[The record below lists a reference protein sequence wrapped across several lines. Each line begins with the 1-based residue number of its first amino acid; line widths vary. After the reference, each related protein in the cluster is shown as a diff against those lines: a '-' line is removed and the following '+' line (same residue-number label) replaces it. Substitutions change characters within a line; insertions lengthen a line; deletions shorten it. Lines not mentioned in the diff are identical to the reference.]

1 MEHNKMSKTAIV
13 KSGERFFIKQ
23 LSESQPIKLDQV
35 IFANVQGI
43 NSNTD
48 VDANE
53 QMPDAAQ
60 IVYTAPVTQSGLL
73 NDRTVV
79 YSIIL
84 DTSIGDFE
92 FNYIGLVNAE
102 TNTLCLVMHTDLTKK
117 IKTSGQR
124 QGNTITESIW
134 LEIDNASESTGI
146 TVNAETW
153 QIDYSKRL
161 AGEDERIRLTNYD
174 LYNRIAINDGL
185 DITKQN
191 NQLIVSPGIAYIVGL
206 RVELSDVI
214 NINVENNQSLY
225 VDAWLAGTITGEWT
239 VKFNLITGA
248 NLHDYHDGNFQHH
261 VERIASVDN
270 AGNLIKVNPRSFVT
284 TFDLASL
291 TKTGIVKLSSAID
304 SNSETDAA
312 TALAVKIVNEKTDN
326 AHYRISQVHDFS
338 IDVNN
343 RVNAISDTFLCEKT
357 ESRVRS
363 PDRQFHISIRNDG
376 AVAMYSYMKNDFS
389 WSINRDGWFD
399 GFVDVARIGRLEPFV
414 KDRVLPV
421 GIPQPWPSDHLP
433 AGWLECNGSP
443 FNVNQF
449 PKLAAAYP
457 SGTLPDLRGVFI
469 RGKDNGRGLDPNRGI
484 LSFQDDAIRNIVGE
498 AMFSEMS
505 YPVVTSGAFHVS
517 SNPSTPNSY
526 RVKGGGSNPVVRFDA
541 SRVTPVSHDN
551 HPRNIAF
558 IYIVKAE

>member
-1 MEHNKMSKTAIV
+1 MFHLDNGSGIDVMPPQKQTISRQPKWFTVGDTQTPPSYPGADWFNIVQAELLNVLKDGGITPSK
-13 KSGERFFIKQ
+13 SELNQ
-23 LSESQPIKLDQV
+23 LS
-35 IFANVQGI
+35 
-43 NSNTD
+43 
-48 VDANE
+48 
-53 QMPDAAQ
+53 AA
-60 IVYTAPVTQSGLL
+60 I
-73 NDRTVV
+73 R
-79 YSIIL
+79 SII
-84 DTSIGDFE
+84 
-92 FNYIGLVNAE
+92 NKNQ
-102 TNTLCLVMHTDLTKK
+102 
-117 IKTSGQR
+117 IK
-124 QGNTITESIW
+124 
-134 LEIDNASESTGI
+134 
-146 TVNAETW
+146 
-153 QIDYSKRL
+153 
-161 AGEDERIRLTNYD
+161 
-174 LYNRIAINDGL
+174 INDA
-185 DITKQN
+185 
-191 NQLIVSPGIAYIVGL
+191 S
-206 RVELSDVI
+206 
-214 NINVENNQSLY
+214 
-225 VDAWLAGTITGEWT
+225 
-239 VKFNLITGA
+239 LIT
-248 NLHDYHDGNFQHH
+248 
-261 VERIASVDN
+261 R
-270 AGNLIKVNPRSFVT
+270 
-284 TFDLASL
+284 
-291 TKTGIVKLSSAID
+291 GIVKLSSATD

-363 PDRQFHISIRNDG
+363 PGRQFHISIRNDG

-421 GIPQPWPSDHLP
+421 GIPQPWPSEHLP

-443 FNVNQF
+443 FDVNQF